1 MLSSNAY
8 ERNDTISTIG
18 SVVSFLLPVPF
29 LERAE
34 VVLVLFGNTIGWF
47 LDRNA
52 IAVGRGVVVRL
63 LLIFRWGHQVKTD
76 GAYQPLDAIPARGIA
91 VGVEFFLAL
100 TVIDVEG
107 IILIIVAIVDPGI
120 GDTYQFQHLQSRA
133 GLRLRVIIAGL
144 VLPRGLDLRHFYS
157 GMPDIQ
163 RNTVGGRFG
172 IEVLGHLGA
181 VDQFAHSPLSPT
193 ILVCVRSSNWRT
205 ISRCRTTF
213 PVPAQLEHKEV
224 LAPWQVSQ
232 TRLPLPQVH
241 STSPLTQSGQG
252 TVGPFVAGSVSMGL
266 GMGIPCARMPSNMSA
281 TRSLTACATLSACF
295 LKNGFF
301 SRSAQSA
308 T

>member
-52 IAVGRGVVVRL
+52 
-63 LLIFRWGHQVKTD
+63 
-76 GAYQPLDAIPARGIA
+76 IA

-181 VDQFAHSPLSPT
+181 VDQFAHSPL
-193 ILVCVRSSNWRT
+193 
-205 ISRCRTTF
+205 
-213 PVPAQLEHKEV
+213 
-224 LAPWQVSQ
+224 
-232 TRLPLPQVH
+232 
-241 STSPLTQSGQG
+241 
-252 TVGPFVAGSVSMGL
+252 
-266 GMGIPCARMPSNMSA
+266 
-281 TRSLTACATLSACF
+281 
-295 LKNGFF
+295 
-301 SRSAQSA
+301 
-308 T
+308 